1 MILFTSGTTRQPK
14 GVVHSL
20 NTVTAGS
27 NNMARIT
34 GADEHDVLFLVSP
47 AMSSA
52 GVTQMHL
59 FADRHAALVLED
71 RFEPVASLERLNAA
85 GARCSEARR

>member
-1 MILFTSGTTRQPK
+1 MILFTSGTTSRPK

-52 GVTQMHL
+52 GITQMHL
-59 FADRHAALVLED
+59 FADRHAVLVLED
-71 RFEPVASLERLNAA
+71 RFEPVSSLAA
-85 GARCSEARR
+85 